1 MRELRTPQL
10 LVEVARRHPRTCR
23 RLMKARPLLAHAAS
37 GDMDQVEAGL
47 FIEEKAER
55 EKDRRYWLPLRK
67 ELEDLRRAR
76 LRQRQA

>member
-1 MRELRTPQL
+1 
-10 LVEVARRHPRTCR
+10 
-23 RLMKARPLLAHAAS
+23 MKARPLLAHAAS